1 MKSKYTGLK
10 RIFMAL
16 KYSVDGVVS
25 AFRSESAFRQDLLL
39 CIVGWCLL
47 PLLNMGFYSKL
58 TLGLSLVFIIL
69 AELVNTAIE
78 RIVDRIGAEY
88 HELSKQAKDIGSAIV
103 CITLVS
109 VGVLWVLMIIRSL

>member
-16 KYSVDGVVS
+16 KYSIDGIASVFKTE
-25 AFRSESAFRQDLLL
+25 AAFRQDLLL
-39 CIVGWCLL
+39 CIVGWCIL

-58 TLGLSLVFIIL
+58 TLGISLVFILL

-78 RIVDRIGAEY
+78 RIVDRIGPEY
-88 HELSKQAKDIGSAIV
+88 NKLSKQAKDIGSAIV
-103 CITLVS
+103 CITLGT
-109 VGVLWVLMIIRSL
+109 VGFLWVLMIIHSL